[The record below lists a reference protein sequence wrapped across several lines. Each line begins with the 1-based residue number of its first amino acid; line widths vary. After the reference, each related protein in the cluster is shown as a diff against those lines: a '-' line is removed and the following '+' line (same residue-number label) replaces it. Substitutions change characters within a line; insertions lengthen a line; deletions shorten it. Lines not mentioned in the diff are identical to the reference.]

1 MNASNTLVT
10 LFGYAKAQY
19 LASEDQFG
27 QRIIYR
33 FVAND
38 LGASSNVKVCD
49 PSNPVEW
56 IRL

>member
-1 MNASNTLVT
+1 MNASDSLVT
-10 LFGYAKAQY
+10 LFGYAKAQFT
-19 LASEDQFG
+19 ASEDQFR

-49 PSNPVEW
+49 HSNPVEW